1 MPICVQSQRSP
12 DEGGVYCLVRMPPG
26 PGPGEP
32 LLGVTDGGVDPP
44 VEHHLHPSVG
54 LVRELPGN
62 FILTKKSFRLAI
74 TISERE

>member
-1 MPICVQSQRSP
+1 MLRAVSP

-26 PGPGEP
+26 PGIGQP
-32 LLGVTDGGVDPP
+32 LLGVTDRGVHSP

-62 FILTKKSFRLAI
+62 FVLTKKSFKVAI
-74 TISERE
+74 TISERK

>member
-1 MPICVQSQRSP
+1 
-12 DEGGVYCLVRMPPG
+12 MPPG

-54 LVRELPGN
+54 LVRELPGD
-62 FILTKKSFRLAI
+62 FILTMKPFRHL
-74 TISERE
+74 E